1 MLWAP
6 SYSGQLLSNWDT
18 GSGCREPGIFSL
30 PNTIN
35 MTWINCFTF
44 PYFTSFLYI
53 YLFCFL
59 TNAPA
64 TPLKL
69 SQPSNKIIFFL
80 CICRS
85 WTRDLDVIPSHY
97 LSLTGNHLLLDNVHH
112 GHKRHVIFVIWELR
126 HFSEEGFFSFLC
138 ANFWTETIFKKY
150 NLAFGRMS
158 VDFIQ

>member
-6 SYSGQLLSNWDT
+6 SYSGQLLSNRDT
-18 GSGCREPGIFSL
+18 GSGFRESGIFSL

-44 PYFTSFLYI
+44 PYFSSFLCI

-59 TNAPA
+59 PNAPA

-69 SQPSNKIIFFL
+69 SQPSNTIIFFL

-85 WTRDLDVIPSHY
+85 WTRDLGVISSHY
-97 LSLTGNHLLLDNVHH
+97 LSLTGNHLLLDSVHH
-112 GHKRHVIFVIWELR
+112 GHKRHAIFVIWELR
-126 HFSEEGFFSFLC
+126 HFSKEGFFFLPVC
-138 ANFWTETIFKKY
+138 KFLNRNHFQKI
-150 NLAFGRMS
+150 
-158 VDFIQ
+158 